1 MTVLPIHRVPVLTC
15 IFIPVG
21 SDWRRGCL
29 RRRSGRVPEVSPEV
43 PGGVRNFPGRF
54 REGFR
59 NFPGRFR
66 EGFRNFPGGSG
77 TGAVSF
83 RFDRFRPFL
92 TDSDRIRHGFGRFRT
107 VSDRFRPF
115 QIPPE
120 TVSERFR
127 FRWKRLQTVAVGLP
141 THAVWLPQVPSVPHA
156 CVIRW

>member
-1 MTVLPIHRVPVLTC
+1 MTVLPIHPVRFLPAFLFLSEATGG
-15 IFIPVG
+15 VVASAG
-21 SDWRRGCL
+21 A
-29 RRRSGRVPEVSPEV
+29 
-43 PGGVRNFPGRF
+43 PGGFRKFPGRF
-54 REGFR
+54 RGGSGI
-59 NFPGRFR
+59 FPGGSGRVS
-66 EGFRNFPGGSG
+66 GIFPEGSG

-120 TVSERFR
+120 NGFRPFQIPPETVSDRFR
-127 FRWKRLQTVAVGLP
+127 FRRKRFQTVALGLP

-156 CVIRW
+156 CVIRR